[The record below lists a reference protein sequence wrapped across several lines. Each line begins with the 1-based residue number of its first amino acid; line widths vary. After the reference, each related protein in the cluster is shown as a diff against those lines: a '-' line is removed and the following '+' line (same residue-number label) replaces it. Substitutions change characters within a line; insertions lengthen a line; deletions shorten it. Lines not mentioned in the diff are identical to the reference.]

1 LADTLEATAELL
13 APLFP
18 MRRSDSR
25 KGENGKVLVVGGSWL
40 YHGAPIHA
48 AEGATRAGV
57 DLVYLA
63 VPRVIADPVRSSSAD
78 FIVFPLADQKM
89 TTGAVRRL
97 LKWLP
102 EIDSAVIGPGLG
114 WQPYDGVKLL
124 CSELLSKNVKLTLDA
139 DALRKDVVSVC
150 RGGNVVLTPH
160 AGEFRRLTGEDLPAV
175 QDERFLAVKKAAA
188 EMGVVVLAKGVF
200 DVISDGKVV
209 YVNRTGCSAM
219 TVGGTGDVL
228 AGLVAGLMAL
238 KMDPLSSAVA
248 ASFVNGR
255 AGEAAKE
262 LMGNHITASDLA
274 RFLPTILKG
283 FDREE
288 SPTRE

>member
-1 LADTLEATAELL
+1 V
-13 APLFP
+13 P
-18 MRRSDSR
+18 RRSTSR

-63 VPRVIADPVRSSSAD
+63 VPRVIADPVRAYSAD
-78 FIVFPLADQKM
+78 FIVFPLADQKL

-102 EIDSAVIGPGLG
+102 EIDAAVIGPGLG

-124 CSELLSKNVKLTLDA
+124 CSELVSKRVKLTLDA
-139 DALRKDVVSVC
+139 DALRRDVVSAC
-150 RGGNVVLTPH
+150 KGGEVVLTPH
-160 AGEFRRLTGEDLPAV
+160 SGEFHRLTGEQLPSELEPRLELV
-175 QDERFLAVKKAAA
+175 RKAAA
-188 EMGVVVLAKGVF
+188 EMGVVVLAKGAL
-200 DVISDGKVV
+200 DIASDGAKSF
-209 YVNRTGCSAM
+209 VNRTGCSAM

-238 KMDPLSSAVA
+238 KMGPLAAAAA
-248 ASFVNGR
+248 ASYANGR
-255 AGEAAKE
+255 AGEAAKA
-262 LMGNHITASDLA
+262 LLGNHITATDVAHL
-274 RFLPTILKG
+274 LPATLKE
-283 FDREE
+283 FDREDDQ
-288 SPTRE
+288 

>member
-1 LADTLEATAELL
+1 LPGTLETSAELI

-18 MRRSDSR
+18 PRRSTSR

-48 AEGATRAGV
+48 AEGAMRAGA

-63 VPRVIADPVRSSSAD
+63 VPRVIADPVRAYSAD
-78 FIVFPLADQKM
+78 FIVFPLADQKL

-97 LKWLP
+97 LKWMP
-102 EIDSAVIGPGLG
+102 EVDSAVIGPGLG
-114 WQPYDGVKLL
+114 WQPSDGVKLL
-124 CSELLSKNVKLTLDA
+124 CSELISKKVKLTLDA

-150 RGGNVVLTPH
+150 RGGEVVLTPH
-160 AGEFRRLTGEDLPAV
+160 SGEFQRLTGEELPTTLE
-175 QDERFLAVKKAAA
+175 ERIAMVRRAASD
-188 EMGVVVLAKGVF
+188 MGVVILSKGVL
-200 DVISDGKVV
+200 DIASDGITS

-238 KMDPLSSAVA
+238 KMPPLASAA
-248 ASFVNGR
+248 ASSFVNGR
-255 AGEAAKE
+255 AGEAAKR
-262 LMGNHITASDLA
+262 LMGNHITATDVA
-274 RFLPTILKG
+274 RLLPATLKD
-283 FDREE
+283 FDRED
-288 SPTRE
+288 PQ

>member
-238 KMDPLSSAVA
+238 KMDPLFSAVA